1 MHDCAGSGLG
11 SFTSLTGHMRVVI
24 RSRGE
29 RPGTGLVASWT
40 ARAGTPVDTSLVI
53 GVVVG
58 SVGGLLVLVGA
69 GFAIAKWKPKRKGE
83 LVQGLRATWP
93 CCFLV
98 VSFVF
103 R

>member
-1 MHDCAGSGLG
+1 M
-11 SFTSLTGHMRVVI
+11 VI

-83 LVQGLRATWP
+83 LVQDLRAALP
-93 CCFLV
+93 CCFLCWYEPI
-98 VSFVF
+98 F
-103 R
+103 RVLEHIWRVCGGI